1 MPVSFGNSEA
11 ETNNSPQEARAMSN
25 CRIFSALLRRGIM
38 YYYGVPTATASSRTG
53 EGEVELHWK
62 CILGGLS
69 YE

>member
-1 MPVSFGNSEA
+1 
-11 ETNNSPQEARAMSN
+11 
-25 CRIFSALLRRGIM
+25 M